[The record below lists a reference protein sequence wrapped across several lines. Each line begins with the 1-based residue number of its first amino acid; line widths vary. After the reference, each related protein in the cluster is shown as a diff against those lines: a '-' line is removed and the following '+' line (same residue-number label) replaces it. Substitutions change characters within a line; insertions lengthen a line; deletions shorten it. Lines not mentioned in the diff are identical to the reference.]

1 MLTRFAVQASGQVA
15 NFFSTADAERAYHP
29 PVKNARDVATV
40 TDNVAWKEKGAGAHI
55 RKVDPVISC
64 ASSRWEKSYL
74 HRLLRPS
81 ISLTHTVGLRV
92 LPSSAVRWGLLL
104 FLHVIFDVSV
114 VFPECFTS
122 TASPSSASH
131 VPRCSSQLLFCFS
144 DSLSPPMFPPA
155 PHPPSLSSVCI

>member
-92 LPSSAVRWGLLL
+92 LPSSAVR
-104 FLHVIFDVSV
+104 
-114 VFPECFTS
+114 
-122 TASPSSASH
+122 
-131 VPRCSSQLLFCFS
+131 
-144 DSLSPPMFPPA
+144 
-155 PHPPSLSSVCI
+155 